1 MPRPT
6 YFLAIETTRRR
17 FASTNRSSAL
27 THAHAALE
35 KHPLGHGRG
44 IGKAG
49 EFFSRAQARLALHCQ
64 FDFLLSI
71 QQRNSPDLL
80 EIHPNRVGDLDLVVG
95 GEDVENGVLRVLTEL
110 DPLLAK
116 GVEDSVE

>member
-1 MPRPT
+1 MPRSRN
-6 YFLAIETTRRR
+6 TR
-17 FASTNRSSAL
+17 SA
-27 THAHAALE
+27 TVAV
-35 KHPLGHGRG
+35 
-44 IGKAG
+44 
-49 EFFSRAQARLALHCQ
+49 SARLGSFLSPRKPASLHCQ